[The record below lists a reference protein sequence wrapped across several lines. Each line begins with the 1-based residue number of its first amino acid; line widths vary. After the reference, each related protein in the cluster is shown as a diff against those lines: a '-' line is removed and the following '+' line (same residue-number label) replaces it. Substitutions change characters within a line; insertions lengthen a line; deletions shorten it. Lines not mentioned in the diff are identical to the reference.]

1 MSLYLRT
8 AMPATFRPAAPHDH
22 ERLLALIEDFYR
34 EENILFD
41 PQTMQYAVQELLSG
55 TILGRIWLIEHEGQV
70 AGYLV
75 VMFGYILE
83 FGGRQLFLDE
93 LYIVPAFQRRGI
105 GSAALQFLE
114 EEGRRMGA
122 RVLRLEVTRTNSP
135 ALNLYLKR
143 GFELHDRQT
152 MSKRL

>member
-1 MSLYLRT
+1 MSPL
-8 AMPATFRPAAPHDH
+8 FRAAESTDH
-22 ERLLALIEDFYR
+22 EQLLALIEDFYR
-34 EENILFD
+34 EEMIPFD
-41 PQTMQYAVQELLSG
+41 LQIIRSAVQELLSDA
-55 TILGRIWLIEHEGQV
+55 TLGRIWLIEHDGHI

-75 VMFGYILE
+75 AIFGYILE

-93 LYIVPAFQRRGI
+93 LYIAPEHQRRGI
-105 GSAALQFLE
+105 GSAALHFLE
-114 EEGRRMGA
+114 DEGRRPGA
-122 RVLRLEVTRTNSP
+122 RVLRLEVTRTNSQ